1 MTLLPVYRATCD
13 APNCTAAEHFDAGLT
28 TAACRACLAELGW
41 SIIPWRVRPET
52 CGAPRIS
59 YMCPEHRD
67 VRPDGWRDAR
77 ENTIRRLATERQPRP
92 ARPLNLDRVEVPT
105 AHLDAARRAAMLWML
120 VEQSGTQL
128 AVARA
133 AGMTRQWVN
142 VQVAEYDA
150 ILERRQRS
158 AEGWSE
164 PWAKRLRA
172 AGAIP

>member
-1 MTLLPVYRATCD
+1 MTLLLCYRATCD
-13 APNCTAAEHFDAGLT
+13 APDCTAAEIFDAGAT
-28 TAACRACLAELGW
+28 TAACRARLQELGW
-41 SIIPWRVRPET
+41 TVIPWRIRPDT

-77 ENTIRRLATERQPRP
+77 ECAIRRLATERQPRP
-92 ARPLNLDRVEVPT
+92 PRPLNLDRVVAPT
-105 AHLDAARRAAMLWML
+105 AHLDSARRAAMLWML
-120 VEQSGTQL
+120 VEESGTQL
-128 AVARA
+128 AVARS
-133 AGMTRQWVN
+133 AGVTRQWVSL
-142 VQVAEYDA
+142 QVAAYEA

-158 AEGWSE
+158 AAGWIE